1 MQIGYVLVAIAMLGW
16 IVWKVD
22 RIEKEAIAARKL
34 SAAVAKHLGLV
45 D

>member
-1 MQIGYVLVAIAMLGW
+1 MQIGYVVVAFAMLGW
-16 IVWKVD
+16 IVWKVE

-34 SAAVAKHLGLV
+34 SAAVAKQLGLI